1 MLNRRKTT
9 VRNIDPVSAAGCLI
23 ITLWG
28 VGVLLSLTASV
39 VVIWAII
46 KLVIKFTA

>member
-1 MLNRRKTT
+1 MFNRRKT
-9 VRNIDPVSAAGCLI
+9 VRNIDPVSAAGCLF

-46 KLVIKFTA
+46 KLVSKYAA